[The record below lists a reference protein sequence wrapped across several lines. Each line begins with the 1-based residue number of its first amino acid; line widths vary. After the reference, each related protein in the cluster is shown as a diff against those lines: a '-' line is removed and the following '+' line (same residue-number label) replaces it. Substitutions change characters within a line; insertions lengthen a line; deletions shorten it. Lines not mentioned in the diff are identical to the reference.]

1 MWTDAQLENWR
12 LRQRV
17 ELSTGFEFSRWR
29 ENPAWS
35 HHQEASAPV
44 RPVADTHRTLTSSS
58 PYERVETAGG
68 IVRLRR
74 KPAEAGPDP
83 LPADT
88 VDDLR
93 RDQTDAPL
101 KDDAT

>member
-17 ELSTGFEFSRWR
+17 ELSTGFEFSRRR
-29 ENPAWS
+29 ENPAWP
-35 HHQEASAPV
+35 HHQEADAPA
-44 RPVADTHRTLTSSS
+44 RPVANAHRTLPSPS

-74 KPAEAGPDP
+74 KPAEADPDP

-88 VDDLR
+88 VDDLWR
-93 RDQTDAPL
+93 AQTDAPL